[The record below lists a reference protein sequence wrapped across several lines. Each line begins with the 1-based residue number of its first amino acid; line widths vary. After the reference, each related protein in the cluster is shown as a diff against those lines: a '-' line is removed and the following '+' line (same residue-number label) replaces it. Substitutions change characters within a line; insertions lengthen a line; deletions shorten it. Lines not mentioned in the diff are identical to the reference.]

1 MLRLTA
7 IAAVLVTALTCV
19 FYQGAHAAPASRT
32 LDRSMPEMRF
42 TGVTFGEAIETI
54 RDLSGL
60 NIHVNW
66 KALETEN
73 VTQDT
78 PVNIRLR
85 AVSTRKILNL
95 LLSEAAGGDTLAWYV
110 DQGVIEITTK
120 EMADKKMYTRIYP
133 VDDLIMEIPDFDM
146 APSFNL
152 QQATQQSQGSGGG
165 GGGGG
170 GSSSQGLFGSSNQDQ
185 NQREVTKTKAE
196 RGEEL
201 VQLVKELVRP
211 DVWVDNGGTA
221 SIRYFNGSL
230 IVTAP
235 RSVHEAIGGAW
246 GD

>member
-1 MLRLTA
+1 MLRLAA
-7 IAAVLVTALTCV
+7 ITAVLVTALTCAL
-19 FYQGAHAAPASRT
+19 FRSAHAAPASRA

-42 TGVTFGEAIETI
+42 TGVTFGEAIETV

-133 VDDLIMEIPDFDM
+133 VDDLIMEIPDFDN
-146 APSFNL
+146 APNFSL
-152 QQATQQSQGSGGG
+152 QSTTEQGQGSGGG

-170 GSSSQGLFGSSNQDQ
+170 GGSSRGLFENADQ
-185 NQREVTKTKAE
+185 ERKEPTRSKTE

-211 DVWVDNGGTA
+211 DIWVDNGGTA